1 MDKKI
6 LLPDLADMLADKA
19 GITKK
24 SAESF
29 VRAFFA
35 TIEDNLLSDRYVKV
49 KDFGTFK
56 VVTVGERE
64 SVNVATGER
73 IQISSHAKVSFTA
86 EGTLRDLVNQ
96 PFAHFSNIDLEEG
109 VTLPADEEQPEP
121 EPAEEPETATEQT
134 EKTVEPEPIA
144 EPAPAVEPEPI
155 AEPEPAFEP
164 EPAAEPTEEPVVE
177 PTAEP
182 TVEPAP
188 METQAPSI
196 TPEPA
201 ATPATPTIV
210 IQHEE
215 APINWWKV
223 VCLGL
228 IVLLLMTASYFV
240 GYYHMLCPCT
250 EHSQQPAVTKVEKP
264 IPAVKPAAKPVEK
277 PAEKPVEKPVEK
289 PAVNPANYAQ
299 LPGGTYEIIGTKE
312 VHELQTGETLRTLAL
327 KHYGNARMSDYIVVH
342 NQIANPDVIALGAKI
357 KIPELRKKAE

>member
-134 EKTVEPEPIA
+134 EQTC
-144 EPAPAVEPEPI
+144 EPEPI
-155 AEPEPAFEP
+155 AEPEPAIEPEPIAEPEPVVEP

-182 TVEPAP
+182 AVEPAP

-250 EHSQQPAVTKVEKP
+250 EHSQLPAVIKVEKP
-264 IPAVKPAAKPVEK
+264 IPAVKPAEKPVEK
-277 PAEKPVEKPVEK
+277 PAEKPVEK

-312 VHELQTGETLRTLAL
+312 VHELQTGESLRTLAL